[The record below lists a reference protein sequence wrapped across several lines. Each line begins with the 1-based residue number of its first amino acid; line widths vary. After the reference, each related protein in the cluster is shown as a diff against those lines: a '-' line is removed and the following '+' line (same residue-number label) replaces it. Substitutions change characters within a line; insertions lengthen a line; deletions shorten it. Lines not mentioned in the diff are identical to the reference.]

1 MTQDQIVFM
10 ALIALLIGCAI
21 ASGIQTII
29 ERRRKP

>member
-1 MTQDQIVFM
+1 MTQDQIFKC
-10 ALIALLIGCAI
+10 ALLAVFFGCAI